1 MALLLVQLFF
11 PYLYYSSSDRKP
23 NSEFQVGIHYVYEQD
38 TVSQIN
44 TEVQHIHDLGFK
56 LIRITLEY
64 DRLNPE
70 SSRRTDAFYAAAQ
83 RFNMNV
89 ALATQNHQDLEIIRY
104 YLNRWGKYA
113 SYIQILNEPESSTS
127 WDVGALFTDD
137 EIMTRFQETYA
148 LVEPHR
154 THAQLFTNF
163 GAGFMIRTNLPIQ
176 MSEKLDFIGL
186 DVYME
191 SFLILSPDFVEL
203 LHKTTKKDIIIT
215 EYGMSTTND
224 TAQSDFIIRGLN
236 LFKSMGLKACWL
248 AYWNS
253 EFDNYGIR
261 GRLAERTIGEW
272 IAQNAKNN

>member
-1 MALLLVQLFF
+1 MALLLLQIFF
-11 PYLYYSSSDRKP
+11 PYLYYSSSNRKP

-38 TVSQIN
+38 TVSTIY

-56 LIRITLEY
+56 VIRITLEY